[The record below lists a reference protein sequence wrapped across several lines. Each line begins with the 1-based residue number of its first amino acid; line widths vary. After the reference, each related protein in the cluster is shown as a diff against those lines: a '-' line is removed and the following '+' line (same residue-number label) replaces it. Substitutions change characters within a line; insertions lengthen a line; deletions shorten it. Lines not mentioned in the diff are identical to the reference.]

1 MASVADEV
9 VIGGAPVHSER
20 SIADTAERA
29 LAPARSQ

>member
-1 MASVADEV
+1 MASVADEAAAKD
-9 VIGGAPVHSER
+9 APVHSER